1 MGRLFWKFLLFIWL
15 AQMVGMVGVG
25 AAFWVEHYE
34 RNEAR
39 TLAGAGE
46 FRPGPP
52 PQPGEEMRPY
62 DAPPPPGDRPYE
74 DRHRPPPSPQDRHHP
89 GFIPLEP
96 LIGNFIVTLL
106 CAVLLAWYFSKP
118 IRNLR
123 RAFDA
128 AAEGKLDVRLGPEM
142 GKLRDELADLGHDF
156 DRMATRLQALVNS
169 QRQLLHDVSHE
180 LRSPLARLQA
190 SIGLARQNPDKLA
203 STLDRI
209 ELESTRINSLVEELL
224 TLSRLE
230 AGVMGELKD
239 EIVMH
244 ELLED
249 LVEDARFEA
258 ALKGCE
264 VEFRGEYDVIVR
276 GRAELLYRAI
286 ENVVRNAIKYT
297 TDHSMVVMRTEY
309 DASHQQLKLFVLDKG
324 PGVPEQELD
333 RIFVPFFRS
342 GTTANADGHGLG
354 LAIARRVIEAHG
366 GNISISNRKSGG
378 LCVEIALPAQK
389 SSLPT
394 FTQP

>member
-1 MGRLFWKFLLFIWL
+1 VGRLFWKFLLFIWL
-15 AQMVGMVGVG
+15 AQMVGMIGVG
-25 AAFWVEHYE
+25 AAFWVERYE

-39 TLAGAGE
+39 ALAGELHHGPPME
-46 FRPGPP
+46 RPGEGARLP
-52 PQPGEEMRPY
+52 
-62 DAPPPPGDRPYE
+62 DVPPPPGA
-74 DRHRPPPSPQDRHHP
+74 RPPDDRGHPPPRGGRHHP

-142 GKLRDELADLGHDF
+142 GKRRDELADLGHDF

-190 SIGLARQNPDKLA
+190 SIGLARQSPDKLA

-258 ALKGCE
+258 ALRGCE
-264 VEFRGEYDVIVR
+264 VEYRGAVDVVVR

-286 ENVVRNAIKYT
+286 ENVVRNAVKYT
-297 TDHSMVVMRTEY
+297 ADHSVVVVRAEY
-309 DASHQQLKLFVLDKG
+309 EAALNQLKLFVLDKG
-324 PGVPEQELD
+324 PGVPEPELD

-366 GNISISNRKSGG
+366 GNIAVSNRKSGG
-378 LCVEIALPAQK
+378 LCVEIAVPAQK
-389 SSLPT
+389 SPLPT